1 VRERKGIGGVEWG
14 VGVGGSYGDGVLS
27 RFIPGSSGFEG
38 KRIAPEINRPIA
50 INLRCYGREPC
61 LLDEER
67 GTAIKII
74 DIIEGIKI
82 YHVLHIGMR
91 F

>member
-50 INLRCYGREPC
+50 INLWCYGREPC
-61 LLDEER
+61 LLIDSN
-67 GTAIKII
+67 INII
-74 DIIEGIKI
+74 DSIEGIKI